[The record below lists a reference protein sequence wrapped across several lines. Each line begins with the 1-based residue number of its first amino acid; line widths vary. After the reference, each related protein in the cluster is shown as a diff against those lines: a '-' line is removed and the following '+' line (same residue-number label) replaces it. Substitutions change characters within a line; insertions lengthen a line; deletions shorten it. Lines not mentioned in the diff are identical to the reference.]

1 MFEEVLKFYRDFPKA
16 GINFVDIMPFL
27 QDNKTFTALMDEI
40 GSRITAPSMAAP
52 EARAFLFSAPLLTMD
67 CGVTNVVPFR
77 KKGKLP
83 FSSGDLLSIEIMK
96 EYGPDNL
103 YFRKSDITAGKAE
116 DGIFHITILDDIL
129 ATGGTAEGIANAL
142 DKTRLSIDGKEYG
155 IKVNE
160 FIFIAELDSL
170 YGRNRLEKI
179 APVYTIAHIK

>member
-40 GSRITAPSMAAP
+40 GSRITAPSVAAP

-83 FSSGDLLSIEIMK
+83 
-96 EYGPDNL
+96 
-103 YFRKSDITAGKAE
+103 
-116 DGIFHITILDDIL
+116 
-129 ATGGTAEGIANAL
+129 
-142 DKTRLSIDGKEYG
+142 
-155 IKVNE
+155 
-160 FIFIAELDSL
+160 
-170 YGRNRLEKI
+170 
-179 APVYTIAHIK
+179 

>member
-1 MFEEVLKFYRDFPKA
+1 
-16 GINFVDIMPFL
+16 
-27 QDNKTFTALMDEI
+27 
-40 GSRITAPSMAAP
+40 
-52 EARAFLFSAPLLTMD
+52 
-67 CGVTNVVPFR
+67 
-77 KKGKLP
+77 
-83 FSSGDLLSIEIMK
+83 MK
-96 EYGPDNL
+96 EYCPDNL
-103 YFRKSDITAGKAE
+103 YFRKSYITAGKAE

-179 APVYTIAHIK
+179 APVYAIAHIK